1 MQELLIP
8 SPSSG
13 IYFVGDCPAE
23 PNIPIFLIVVG
34 ISGALKNIALVFEN
48 IVKRM
53 SHHISVESARRLR
66 YIKFTWRAFNLIFD
80 IFLIAWILTGSY
92 WIYHIYE
99 EVDPEYENCHETL
112 YKFAFAVITSSYI
125 LFILMCCCMC
135 FCGICII
142 QRRSG
147 EREDQ
152 TDNESREGEGED
164 DGEST
169 EGRSRSY
176 TQSFESRSLE
186 HAHHPSPRV
195 EDGDYFEGDDP
206 SDAHRDMSD
215 EYTYSQRGPG
225 SDEGG
230 SSHGRRQT
238 QPPLSLEN
246 LEPLDV
252 VDYNCTPILSPRA
265 RQLPANEQE
274 SPLSPQ
280 TTTV

>member
-1 MQELLIP
+1 M
-8 SPSSG
+8 
-13 IYFVGDCPAE
+13 
-23 PNIPIFLIVVG
+23 VG

-53 SHHISVESARRLR
+53 SHHISAESARRLR

-147 EREDQ
+147 ERDDQ
-152 TDNESREGEGED
+152 TDNESREREGED
-164 DGEST
+164 DGEIT
-169 EGRSRSY
+169 DERSRSY
-176 TQSFESRSLE
+176 TQSFESRSQE
-186 HAHHPSPRV
+186 HAHHPSPRA
-195 EDGDYFEGDDP
+195 EEGDYIEMDHDLEP
-206 SDAHRDMSD
+206 SDTHRDMSD
-215 EYTYSQRGPG
+215 EYTYSQRGQG

-230 SSHGRRQT
+230 SSHRRQA
-238 QPPLSLEN
+238 QPALSLEN
-246 LEPLDV
+246 LEPLEV
-252 VDYNCTPILSPRA
+252 VEYNCTPVLSPRA
-265 RQLPANEQE
+265 RQLAPNEQE

-280 TTTV
+280 TTSV